1 MIGKIIEFLLAIIE
15 SRKSGID
22 AYLEQSIDIAD
33 LECRQK
39 YLRHMGHL

>member
-1 MIGKIIEFLLAIIE
+1 MIQKLIEFIIVLIDA
-15 SRKSGID
+15 RKSGIE

>member
-1 MIGKIIEFLLAIIE
+1 MIGKIIEFLIVLIE
-15 SRKSGID
+15 ARRSGIE